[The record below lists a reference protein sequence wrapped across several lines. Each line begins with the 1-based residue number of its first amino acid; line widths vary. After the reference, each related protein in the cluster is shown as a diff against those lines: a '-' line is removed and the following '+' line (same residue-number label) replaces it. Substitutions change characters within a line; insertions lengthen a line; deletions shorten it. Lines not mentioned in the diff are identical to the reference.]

1 MSIIVYWACTEE
13 EWMRAKEPE
22 PIYKKF
28 LKNLEDKSTTI
39 ELCPSIKDYMKNI
52 FSLKS
57 LYEYYFEIIDNENK
71 VFSDLYDQK
80 FFDKHV
86 IVRSEKEK
94 LFSFTQHFIFFTE
107 ENSLKMSAG
116 VLPFLEDN
124 QITNRCIPIP
134 GTFDIGKWFRLT
146 EFAFY
151 LKNNYN
157 RFEIKEDDVFQ
168 YIKFD
173 TEEKIIFKQFY
184 VNEKIRKHVEEVIR
198 AKNYRIN
205 KYRQLQNYY
214 LMFNHKKEI
223 IKEIKN
229 NLIKG

>member
-1 MSIIVYWACTEE
+1 
-13 EWMRAKEPE
+13 
-22 PIYKKF
+22 
-28 LKNLEDKSTTI
+28 
-39 ELCPSIKDYMKNI
+39 
-52 FSLKS
+52 
-57 LYEYYFEIIDNENK
+57 
-71 VFSDLYDQK
+71 LYDQN

-116 VLPFLEDN
+116 MLPFLEDN

-223 IKEIKN
+223 MKEIKN